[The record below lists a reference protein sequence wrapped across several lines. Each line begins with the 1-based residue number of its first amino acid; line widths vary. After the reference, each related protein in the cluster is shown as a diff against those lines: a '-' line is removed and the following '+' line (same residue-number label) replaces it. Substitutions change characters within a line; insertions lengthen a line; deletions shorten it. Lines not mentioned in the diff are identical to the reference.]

1 MKLKRFV
8 AADTRTAMQ
17 QIKAAFGAEAVIL
30 SSSDVEGGVELV
42 AAIDFDETILST
54 EAAVA
59 CAEPATQV
67 DKFQTQTPFDDLRM
81 EIQTLRGMLEAQLRG
96 GSVGGSEPLHTVL
109 LQKLLYLGVS
119 PATAAAWTRQ
129 VRPDLNQQ
137 RAWQAILTHI
147 TEQLPIRDTRRIEE
161 GGIYAFLGPT
171 GVGKTTTLAKIGA
184 RFALRFGADK
194 LGMVTMDTYR
204 MAAQEQL
211 MLYGK
216 ILGVQVCL
224 AHDEVSLAR
233 VLRQLSDKKLI
244 LIDTAGMNPSD
255 ERVARQMQIL
265 STHMQS
271 IAKVLVLPATSHYQ
285 VLIDAIHR
293 YETNYVDQCILTKL
307 DEAQAIGGALSA
319 AIETGLRV
327 SYLTHGQRV
336 PEDIKMATRHQLV
349 ELFAQQEQQL
359 FPTDNN
365 FMSPERSN
373 RNYERQHMSNERQ
386 NMGGDRL
393 NMGNGRQ
400 STDNERQ
407 SVGREYYVES

>member
-1 MKLKRFV
+1 MKLQRFV
-8 AADTRTAMQ
+8 AADTRAAMQ
-17 QIKAAFGAEAVIL
+17 QIKATLGSDAVIL
-30 SSSDVEGGVELV
+30 SSSEVEGGVELV
-42 AAIDFDETILST
+42 AAIDFDETVLST

-59 CAEPATQV
+59 CAEPPSQV
-67 DKFQTQTPFDDLRM
+67 DKSQTQTPFDDLRS

-96 GSVGGSEPLHTVL
+96 GSVGGSSEPLHTVL

-119 PATAAAWTRQ
+119 PTTAAAWTRQ
-129 VRPDLNQQ
+129 VRPDLSQQ
-137 RAWQAILTHI
+137 RAWQAILTLI

-224 AHDEVSLAR
+224 AHDEVSLTR
-233 VLRQLSDKKLI
+233 VLRQLSDKKLV

-255 ERVARQMQIL
+255 PRVTRQMEIL
-265 STHMQS
+265 GTHMQS

-285 VLIDAIHR
+285 VLIDAIKR
-293 YETNYVDQCILTKL
+293 YETNLVDQCILTKT

-319 AIETGLRV
+319 AIETGLRI

-349 ELFAQQEQQL
+349 EIFAQQEQQL
-359 FPTDNN
+359 FPAENN
-365 FMSPERSN
+365 FISK
-373 RNYERQHMSNERQ
+373 ERQV
-386 NMGGDRL
+386 
-393 NMGNGRQ
+393 
-400 STDNERQ
+400 
-407 SVGREYYVES
+407 VGREYYAES

>member
-1 MKLKRFV
+1 MKLQRFV
-8 AADTRTAMQ
+8 GKDTRAAMQ
-17 QIKAAFGAEAVIL
+17 KVKEALGADAVIL
-30 SSSDVEGGVELV
+30 SSTEVTDGVEIV
-42 AAIDFDETILST
+42 AAIDFDETVLST

-59 CAEPATQV
+59 CAEPPRSV
-67 DKFQTQTPFDDLRM
+67 DKFQAQTPFDDLRM

-96 GSVGGSEPLHTVL
+96 GSIGGSSEPLHTVL

-119 PATAAAWTRQ
+119 PTMASSWTRQ
-129 VRPDLNQQ
+129 IRPDLNQQ

-161 GGIYAFLGPT
+161 GGVYAFLGPT

-224 AHDEVSLAR
+224 AHDEVSLTR
-233 VLRQLSDKKLI
+233 VLRQLSDKKLV
-244 LIDTAGMNPSD
+244 LIDMAGMNPSD
-255 ERVARQMQIL
+255 ERVVQQMQIL
-265 STHMQS
+265 SAHLQS
-271 IAKVLVLPATSHYQ
+271 ISKVLVLPATSHYQ

-319 AIETGLRV
+319 VIETGIRV

-349 ELFAQQEQQL
+349 ELFDQQEQKL
-359 FPTDNN
+359 FPTENN
-365 FMSPERSN
+365 FMAKERSMMA
-373 RNYERQHMSNERQ
+373 R
-386 NMGGDRL
+386 
-393 NMGNGRQ
+393 
-400 STDNERQ
+400 ERQ
-407 SVGREYYVES
+407 SAGREYYVES

>member
-17 QIKAAFGAEAVIL
+17 QIKAAFGSEAVIL
-30 SSSDVEGGVELV
+30 SSSEVEGGVELV

-54 EAAVA
+54 QAAVA
-59 CAEPATQV
+59 CAEPPSQV
-67 DKFQTQTPFDDLRM
+67 DKFRTQTPFDDLRM
-81 EIQTLRGMLEAQLRG
+81 EIQTLRSMLEAQLRG
-96 GSVGGSEPLHTVL
+96 GSIGGTNEPLHTVL

-119 PATAAAWTRQ
+119 PTTAAAWTRS

-137 RAWQAILTHI
+137 RAWQSILTHI

-184 RFALRFGADK
+184 RFALRFGGDK
-194 LGMVTMDTYR
+194 LGMITMDTYR

-224 AHDEVSLAR
+224 AHDEISLAR

-293 YETNYVDQCILTKL
+293 YETNCVDQCILTKL

-319 AIETGLRV
+319 TIETGLRI
-327 SYLTHGQRV
+327 SYLTNGQRV

-359 FPTDNN
+359 FSTENN
-365 FMSPERSN
+365 SMSK
-373 RNYERQHMSNERQ
+373 
-386 NMGGDRL
+386 
-393 NMGNGRQ
+393 
-400 STDNERQ
+400 ERQ
-407 SVGREYYVES
+407 SAGREYYVES

>member
-8 AADTRTAMQ
+8 AVDTRTAMQ
-17 QIKAAFGAEAVIL
+17 QIKATFGSDAVIL
-30 SSSDVEGGVELV
+30 SSSDVDGGVEIV

-59 CAEPATQV
+59 CAEPPSQV

-96 GSVGGSEPLHTVL
+96 GSVGGSTEPLHTVL

-119 PATAAAWTRQ
+119 PTTAAAWTRT

-224 AHDEVSLAR
+224 ANDEVSLSR

-255 ERVARQMQIL
+255 ERVIRQMQIL
-265 STHMQS
+265 SNHMQS
-271 IAKVLVLPATSHYQ
+271 ISKVLVLPATSHYQ
-285 VLIDAIHR
+285 VLVDAIHR
-293 YETNYVDQCILTKL
+293 YETNCVDQCILTKL

-319 AIETGLRV
+319 AIETGLRI

-336 PEDIKMATRHQLV
+336 PEDIKLATRHQLV

-359 FPTDNN
+359 FPVEANY
-365 FMSPERSN
+365 MSK
-373 RNYERQHMSNERQ
+373 ERQPA
-386 NMGGDRL
+386 
-393 NMGNGRQ
+393 
-400 STDNERQ
+400 
-407 SVGREYYVES
+407 GREYYVES

>member
-17 QIKAAFGAEAVIL
+17 QIKATFGSEAVIL
-30 SSSDVEGGVELV
+30 SSSEVEGGVEIV

-59 CAEPATQV
+59 CAEPPSQA

-96 GSVGGSEPLHTVL
+96 GNVGGSSEPLHTVL

-224 AHDEVSLAR
+224 AHDEVSLTR
-233 VLRQLSDKKLI
+233 VLRQLSEKKLI

-265 STHMQS
+265 SAHMQS

-319 AIETGLRV
+319 AIETGLRI

-359 FPTDNN
+359 FPT
-365 FMSPERSN
+365 E
-373 RNYERQHMSNERQ
+373 
-386 NMGGDRL
+386 
-393 NMGNGRQ
+393 
-400 STDNERQ
+400 STFRTKEPQ
-407 SVGREYYVES
+407 GTGREYYVEG